1 MTGRNAMQTKVLVI
15 NSGSS
20 SIKFELHLM
29 PEKEVLAKGL
39 LQKIGEDTS
48 DLKWKISGQEH
59 VIAKRVADHD
69 EGLRLIMAAITD
81 RTKGGLKDL
90 SEIGAVGHRVVHGGE
105 AFSDSV
111 LITDEVERAIE
122 EHVELAPLH
131 NPPNLLGIRVARK
144 LLPKVPQVAV
154 FDTSFHQT
162 IPEVAFTYA
171 VPYEWYK
178 ENKVRR
184 YGFHGT
190 SHRYVAARAAKMLGR
205 PEAELDLITAHLGNG
220 CSITAIRRGK
230 SVDTSMGL
238 TPLEGLVMGT
248 RSGDIDP
255 AIVAHMDRVRKLG
268 VAQIDNLLNKK
279 SGLLGLSGVS
289 NDLRAVLKAE
299 AEGNARAKLAL
310 DVYCYRVKKYI
321 GSYTAVLGRPAAVVF
336 TAGVGENA
344 APIRARILEGLDGI
358 GYRMDAAKNKEAVG
372 KEMDISTPDSP
383 SRILVVPTNEE
394 LLIAL
399 DTYAIATA
407 NASHL

>member
-1 MTGRNAMQTKVLVI
+1 MQTKVLVI

-20 SIKFELHLM
+20 SIKFELYLM
-29 PEKEVLAKGL
+29 PEREVLAKGL
-39 LQKIGEDTS
+39 LQKIGEES
-48 DLKWKISGQEH
+48 SELKWKIAKKEH
-59 VIAKRVADHD
+59 VVAKRVADHD
-69 EGLRLIMAAITD
+69 EGLRLIMASITD
-81 RTKGGLKDL
+81 RSKDGLADIA
-90 SEIGAVGHRVVHGGE
+90 EIGAVGHRVVHGGE

-111 LITDEVERAIE
+111 LITDEVERAVE

-144 LLPKVPQVAV
+144 LLPRVPQVAV
-154 FDTSFHQT
+154 FDTAFHQT
-162 IPEVAFTYA
+162 IPEVAYTYA
-171 VPYEWYK
+171 VPYEWRK

-190 SHRYVAARAAKMLGR
+190 SHRYVAMRAAKMLGR
-205 PEAELDLITAHLGNG
+205 PEAECDLITAHLGNG
-220 CSITAIRRGK
+220 CSITAIRKGQ

-248 RSGDIDP
+248 RTGDFDP
-255 AIVAHMDRVRKLG
+255 AIIAHMNRVRGLS
-268 VAQIDNLLNKK
+268 VAQLDTLLNKK

-289 NDLRAVLKAE
+289 NDCRAVQKAE

-321 GSYTAVLGRPAAVVF
+321 GAYSAALGRPHAVVF

-344 APIRARILEGLDGI
+344 AALRARILEGLEGI
-358 GYRMDAAKNKEAVG
+358 GYKMDAAKNREAVG

-399 DTYAIATA
+399 DTYEI
-407 NASHL
+407 SQR